1 MTNERKAFTLI
12 EVMISVLIISTVIM
26 ALITMNGN
34 NTHIFSS
41 FKKQAKIN
49 QYASFFISNKE
60 YGFENNSVDLD
71 DLVSEFDV
79 EDELRKKLKELKVAV
94 IYQIVDEIDMS
105 DFEESE
111 EDEDTQEEIPDDS
124 SDEEPKKVSS
134 SLVIEIGK
142 TTLKVKDSSVSLL
155 RIKVQ

>member
-1 MTNERKAFTLI
+1 MTKARKAFTLI

-26 ALITMNGN
+26 ALITMSGN

-41 FKKQAKIN
+41 FKKQVQVN
-49 QYASFFISNKE
+49 QYVSFFISKKD
-60 YGFENNSVDLD
+60 YGFENDSVDLD

-79 EDELRKKLKELKVAV
+79 EDELRKKLKELKVEV
-94 IYQIVDEIDMS
+94 LYQIVDEIDMS

-111 EDEDTQEEIPDDS
+111 EDEDTQEELPDET
-124 SDEEPKKVSS
+124 SDEEDKQVSS
-134 SLVIEIGK
+134 NLVIEIGR
-142 TTLKVKDSSVSLL
+142 TTLKVKDSSASLL